1 MRILQLM
8 WVQQR
13 YIIKLSVL
21 IQMNSRTSSYILGIS
36 CIFLVSGKF
45 LSNSRFEE
53 ILYQARTCS
62 VGGIRPFLSGKSLQD
77 VLKNSQHCALGYQP
91 SRCLKNTLSLF
102 FAKSPLN
109 LQTVQAPLFRKFPL
123 HIGFSC
129 ILGIDNVQ

>member
-1 MRILQLM
+1 M

-77 VLKNSQHCALGYQP
+77 VLKNSQ
-91 SRCLKNTLSLF
+91 TLCIGVSTL
-102 FAKSPLN
+102 PLPQKYP
-109 LQTVQAPLFRKFPL
+109 LPLFCQVPL
-123 HIGFSC
+123 KSANCPSPPFQAIPPTYWFFVHFG
-129 ILGIDNVQ
+129 D

>member
-1 MRILQLM
+1 M

-62 VGGIRPFLSGKSLQD
+62 VGGIRPFLSGKSLQY
-77 VLKNSQHCALGYQP
+77 VLKNSQ
-91 SRCLKNTLSLF
+91 TLCIGVSTLPLPQKYPLPLF
-102 FAKSPLN
+102 C
-109 LQTVQAPLFRKFPL
+109 QAPLFRQFPL
-123 HIGFSC
+123 HNGFSC